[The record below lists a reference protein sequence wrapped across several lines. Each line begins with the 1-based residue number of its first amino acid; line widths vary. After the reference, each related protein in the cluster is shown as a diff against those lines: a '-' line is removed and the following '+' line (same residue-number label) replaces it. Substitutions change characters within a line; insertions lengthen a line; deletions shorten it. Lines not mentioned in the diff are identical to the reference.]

1 MTTSAK
7 PCASS
12 SLSSSTC
19 IGITTVHIPAPITET
34 AKAAISRRYSE
45 CRKGPSSR
53 KPSTY
58 DSRSRAAMR
67 VSSRTMTD
75 GATVANPQVVCMR
88 LSASFGTVLSDTDAK
103 AGGIAKTLNQRVNA
117 GS

>member
-1 MTTSAK
+1 
-7 PCASS
+7 
-12 SLSSSTC
+12 
-19 IGITTVHIPAPITET
+19 
-34 AKAAISRRYSE
+34 
-45 CRKGPSSR
+45 
-53 KPSTY
+53 
-58 DSRSRAAMR
+58 MR

-88 LSASFGTVLSDTDAK
+88 LSGSFGTVLSDTDAK